1 MVRPHASYPLP
12 DPAAIPREAMVED
25 LLFLRAVIAAARI
38 DYLLIQG
45 ADRRPVIAIDQADR
59 AVFAAA
65 LADAGARQPVHCAVV
80 DAKIPHAIVL
90 ADAAFALSPE
100 ARIFRVFRPR
110 AQRNDGLRH
119 EQEAGVQIQLWSFT
133 ADTIVLPI
141 PNALTRNAIPAR
153 EAVRTTVERYGHTWP
168 TLQHMFT
175 AHAGDVTFDIDL
187 VFSWVDGADLQ
198 WQRQRAEAM
207 AGHVHGAGDDSAAR
221 FRHVD
226 ELRYALRSVH
236 MYAPWIRQIYVATD
250 CARPHWLADDDRV
263 RFVRS
268 AEFFADPAAL
278 PTYNSQAVESQLHRI
293 PGLSEHFIY
302 ANDDMFFGQPVGPE
316 TFFSPGGITKFIED
330 DTRIGLG
337 SPEEDRSGFENSARV
352 NRRLLHH
359 RYGAVITRHLAHA
372 PTPLRKSVVTEMETE
387 FPDEFAATA
396 ASPFRARDNI
406 SVTNSLYHYYALL
419 SGRAVVQQGAQ
430 TRYVDTTA
438 KAGLREMKTLLKQRS
453 VDFFCLNDDADEEVS
468 PRKRAKAMTKF
479 LRSYFPIPAPWE
491 RPDPEIG

>member
-1 MVRPHASYPLP
+1 MPNAS
-12 DPAAIPREAMVED
+12 AIPREALVED
-25 LLFLRAVIAAARI
+25 LLFLRAVLATARL
-38 DYLLIQG
+38 DYLLIQDT
-45 ADRRPVIAIDQADR
+45 DRRPVIAIDQADR

-65 LADAGARQPVHCAVV
+65 LADARQPVQCSVV
-80 DAKIPHAIVL
+80 DAEIPHATVT
-90 ADAAFALSPE
+90 ADAAFALGPD

-110 AQRNDGLRH
+110 AQRNDGLRR

-133 ADTIVLPI
+133 GDTITAPA
-141 PNALTRNAIPAR
+141 PNVLTRSAIPAH

-168 TLQHMFT
+168 TLQHMFAT
-175 AHAGDVTFDIDL
+175 HAGDVTFDIDL

-207 AGHVHGAGDDSAAR
+207 AGHVVGAGDDSAAR

-236 MYAPWIRQIYVATD
+236 MYAPWVRQIFVATD
-250 CARPHWLADDDRV
+250 CARPSWLADDQRV

-268 AEFFADPAAL
+268 EEFFADPSVL

-293 PGLSEHFIY
+293 PGLSEHFLY

-316 TFFSPGGITKFIED
+316 IFFSPGGITKFIED
-330 DTRIGLG
+330 ETRIGLG
-337 SPEEDRSGFENSARV
+337 SPEKHRSGFENAARV
-352 NRRLLHH
+352 NRRLLHS
-359 RYGAVITRHLAHA
+359 RYGAVTTRHLAHA
-372 PTPLRKSVVTEMETE
+372 ATPLRRSVMAELEAE
-387 FPDEFAATA
+387 FPEEFAATA

-419 SGRAVVQQGAQ
+419 SGRAVVQHGAQ
-430 TRYVDTTA
+430 ARYIDSTT
-438 KAGLREMKTLLKQRS
+438 KAGLREMKALLKHRS

-491 RPDPEIG
+491 RPDPDIG